1 MITGPLKVVIIGPP
15 KSGKSELADMVLRAV
30 MARGEV
36 DITIGNR
43 DHIPTIAIYDGE
55 NITGPSKA
63 DIVIMTVQCSA
74 EQFDDPAEL
83 LRGYQ
88 ARAGKI

>member
-1 MITGPLKVVIIGPP
+1 MITGPLKVVVIGPP
-15 KSGKSELADMVLRAV
+15 KSGKTKLANK
-30 MARGEV
+30 
-36 DITIGNR
+36 IIGAIISNSS
-43 DHIPTIAIYDGE
+43 IQENVKVPTVAIYDGE

-63 DIVIMTVQCSA
+63 DIVIMTVECSA